1 MININ
6 IERITRKGKGE
17 KKKKE
22 EEEPQ
27 LQENHTNIQS
37 SLRELALKAGCVC
50 VELVFFNLI
59 NQAVIS
65 GIYSSPHSSCP
76 VTKSLIQRMTVIS
89 TSKGKQKS

>member
-1 MININ
+1 MINIK

-17 KKKKE
+17 EKKEE

-27 LQENHTNIQS
+27 LQENHTNSHS
-37 SLRELALKAGCVC
+37 SLRELALKTGSVC

-65 GIYSSPHSSCP
+65 GIYSSPHTFCP

-89 TSKGKQKS
+89 TSKGK